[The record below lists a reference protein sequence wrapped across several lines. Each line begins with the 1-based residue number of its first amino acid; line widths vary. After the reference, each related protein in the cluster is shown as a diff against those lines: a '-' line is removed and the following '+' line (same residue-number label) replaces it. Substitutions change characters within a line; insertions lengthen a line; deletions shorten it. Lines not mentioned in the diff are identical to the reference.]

1 MEAWVETII
10 TAVGGA
16 GGGGFFGWF
25 FTRKKSNAEAKGSEL
40 ENVEQAIKIWRESAQ
55 SLQLENERLS
65 KKVEDLSKAIEELRL
80 DLITVHRENKQLKDY
95 LYKRGIDFK
104 IIQNENTILF
114 NGDKKNEGN

>member
-1 MEAWVETII
+1 MESWVETII

-40 ENVEQAIKIWRESAQ
+40 ENVEQAIKIWRETA
-55 SLQLENERLS
+55 EKLS
-65 KKVEDLSKAIEELRL
+65 KRVDELSKEVEELRN
-80 DLITVHRENKQLKDY
+80 DLITVHRENKALKDY

-114 NGDKKNEGN
+114 NGDENK

>member
-1 MEAWVETII
+1 MESWLETLV

-40 ENVEQAIKIWRESAQ
+40 ENVEQAIKIWRETAM
-55 SLQLENERLS
+55 ELS
-65 KKVEDLSKAIEELRL
+65 KRVDELSKEVEELRN

-114 NGDKKNEGN
+114 NGDKKK

>member
-1 MEAWVETII
+1 MESWVETII

-40 ENVEQAIKIWRESAQ
+40 ENVEQAIKIWRETAM
-55 SLQLENERLS
+55 ELS
-65 KKVEDLSKAIEELRL
+65 KRVDELSKEVEELRN

-114 NGDKKNEGN
+114 NGDKKK

>member
-1 MEAWVETII
+1 MEAWLETII

-40 ENVEQAIKIWRESAQ
+40 ENVEHAIKIWRETA
-55 SLQLENERLS
+55 LELS
-65 KKVEDLSKAIEELRL
+65 KRVDELSKEVEELRN

-104 IIQNENTILF
+104 IIQNENTIIF
-114 NGDKKNEGN
+114 NGDKKK